1 MMTSQ
6 FKVLVIAVLFATGFI
21 AACNN
26 DDDGGGVGCGAT
38 FNWALSVEN
47 EITELS
53 NAATAYGSDPSAA
66 NCDRYKDA
74 YSDYIDAL
82 RDVDNCIAGLSAA
95 DRKAYNDA
103 LDEAEEE
110 LENFQC

>member
-1 MMTSQ
+1 MRRSSIKAL
-6 FKVLVIAVLFATGFI
+6 FIATLFAVGFLG
-21 AACNN
+21 ACNN
-26 DDDGGGVGCGAT
+26 DDDGPGGGCGAA
-38 FNWALSVEN
+38 FNWAFEVES

-53 NAATAYGSDPSAA
+53 NAAIAYGTDPSAA
-66 NCDRYKDA
+66 NCARYKDA

-82 RDVDNCIAGLSAA
+82 RDLDNCLGTLTAA

-110 LENFQC
+110 LEDFQC